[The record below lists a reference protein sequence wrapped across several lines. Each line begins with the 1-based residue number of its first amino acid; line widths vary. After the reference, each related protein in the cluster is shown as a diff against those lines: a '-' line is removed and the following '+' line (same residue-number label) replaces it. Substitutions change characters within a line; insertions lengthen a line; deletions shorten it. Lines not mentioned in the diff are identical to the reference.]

1 MPIRAQDDP
10 KHDIG
15 IWLPIAL
22 ADIYTTLLASY
33 GAKDIPTN
41 IDVLNGWQLTE
52 LAKALGGPVK
62 TKPHRQGGEYGSELA
77 TLFAKEL
84 K

>member
-15 IWLPIAL
+15 IWLPLAL
-22 ADIYTTLLASY
+22 ADIYTALLAGY
-33 GAKDIPTN
+33 GMKELPTN
-41 IDVLNGWQLTE
+41 IEVLNGWQLTD
-52 LAKALGGPVK
+52 LALALGAPVK
-62 TKPHRQGGEYGSELA
+62 TKPHRQGGEYGSEMA
-77 TLFAKEL
+77 ALFAKEL